1 MLLGL
6 RSAIY
11 PVIDLDRSRRWYRRV
26 LGVDPS
32 FDTEQYVGFDVGG
45 YELGLF
51 PAGAPGRCDVY
62 WGVEDIEAVHAALLE
77 LGATPHEAIHDV
89 GEGIRM
95 ASVLEPGGAPLG
107 IIVNPHFRGGR

>member
-11 PVIDLDRSRRWYRRV
+11 PVIDLDRSRRWYRDV
-26 LGVDPS
+26 LGIEPS
-32 FDTEQYVGFDVGG
+32 FETEQYVGFDVGG

-62 WGVEDIEAVHAALLE
+62 WGVEDIEAVHAALLAR
-77 LGATPHEAIHDV
+77 GATPHEAIHDV

-107 IIVNPHFRGGR
+107 IVFNPHFRGGR